1 MHLYS
6 KLEMDVFMFN
16 NKGMTLIESLFAFEI
31 FVVVVVT
38 LLSMIN
44 VSMSQEVRLNQHYQ
58 TINQKEVS
66 LSYSNDFTSLIKE
79 ALR

>member
-44 VSMSQEVRLNQHYQ
+44 VSMSQEARLNQHYQ

>member
-1 MHLYS
+1 
-6 KLEMDVFMFN
+6 MDVFMFN

-44 VSMSQEVRLNQHYQ
+44 VSMSQEARLNQHYQ